1 MEIPRRW
8 DTITSM
14 KVLAALASATLALS
28 GPLNGP
34 VEFYDEDD
42 LVPYNQE
49 WVITQLSYDIT
60 FPEEVKRLAYV
71 VFMENESDLSRSIST
86 TYPAELLSEDGK
98 QFADGT
104 LIIAIGLN
112 PKSKG
117 IYCAPD
123 VCEALGLNDSS
134 HLNGARAAM
143 DVHTSHNRYDRAL
156 LDAAR
161 AAADPETANNY
172 IPFWLKFAIGWFA
185 AICILAALWG
195 ATRLVRN
202 RQHSTAADIRWLT
215 KNAPSISLGFKQVD
229 IQVDALT
236 SPLATPKLHQQW
248 DSIAHEMKQISTLTP
263 SLPSGKEYAE
273 EADHDAVEQSVPVMR
288 NNVEG
293 FQTACA
299 NIEYLYALENGDPHV
314 RELELKWLARDMRH
328 TRSAIHEDGISS
340 LIERTQA
347 VSPEDPAFIETL
359 CKLYDE
365 YMPFTEKLMSL
376 KKLEKRRVPS
386 VWDFNWHPC
395 YAYCELQT
403 FESLH

>member
-1 MEIPRRW
+1 
-8 DTITSM
+8 M

-161 AAADPETANNY
+161 
-172 IPFWLKFAIGWFA
+172 
-185 AICILAALWG
+185 
-195 ATRLVRN
+195 
-202 RQHSTAADIRWLT
+202 S
-215 KNAPSISLGFKQVD
+215 
-229 IQVDALT
+229 
-236 SPLATPKLHQQW
+236 
-248 DSIAHEMKQISTLTP
+248 
-263 SLPSGKEYAE
+263 
-273 EADHDAVEQSVPVMR
+273 
-288 NNVEG
+288 
-293 FQTACA
+293 
-299 NIEYLYALENGDPHV
+299 
-314 RELELKWLARDMRH
+314 
-328 TRSAIHEDGISS
+328 
-340 LIERTQA
+340 
-347 VSPEDPAFIETL
+347 
-359 CKLYDE
+359 
-365 YMPFTEKLMSL
+365 
-376 KKLEKRRVPS
+376 
-386 VWDFNWHPC
+386 
-395 YAYCELQT
+395 
-403 FESLH
+403 